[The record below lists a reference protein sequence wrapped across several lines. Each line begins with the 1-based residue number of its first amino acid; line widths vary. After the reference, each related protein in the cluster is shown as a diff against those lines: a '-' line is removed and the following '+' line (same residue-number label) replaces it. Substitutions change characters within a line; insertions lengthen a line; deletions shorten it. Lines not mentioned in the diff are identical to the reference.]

1 MKLKKKFSLA
11 LCLMT
16 ALTFAS
22 CGNNNSAN
30 TENQPAETKQSES
43 ANVEENNEN
52 DKEANKDSENKNDK
66 KDESTASQ
74 KIDKL
79 TVQFVPSREPEEI
92 ITATEPLKDML
103 KEELSKEGYD
113 VADVDISVGTSFE
126 ATGEAMSA
134 GTVEIGF
141 IPGGTYVT
149 YDDGVEAILTA
160 TRNGLSIES
169 DNPKEWNDK
178 APTEK
183 VEDQV
188 TFYRGLI
195 LAGPSEKGKE
205 LAAKVNNGEEL
216 TWEDLN
222 SANWAIMGPTS
233 PAGYLYPSLWLKNNY
248 DHTIT
253 DLSNA
258 VQADSYP
265 SSFARLATGQLDVLV
280 TYADARLDFVDKWK
294 SEFGGKDDIFKDVQ
308 VIGVTDKMM
317 NDTISVSETS
327 EKMTPELISA
337 LQDAFINIGN
347 TEEGKEV
354 ISIYTHNGYE
364 KANPSDYDSEREV
377 QKMARDK

>member
-1 MKLKKKFSLA
+1 MKLKKSFSLA

-43 ANVEENNEN
+43 SNVEENKEN
-52 DKEANKDSENKNDK
+52 DKEANKDSENKNDE

-134 GTVEIGF
+134 GTVDIGF

-327 EKMTPELISA
+327 EKMTPELIAA

>member
-1 MKLKKKFSLA
+1 MKLKKTFSLA

-134 GTVEIGF
+134 GTVDIGF

-327 EKMTPELISA
+327 EKMTPELIAA

>member
-1 MKLKKKFSLA
+1 MKLKKTSSLA

-43 ANVEENNEN
+43 ANVEENKEN
-52 DKEANKDSENKNDK
+52 DKEANKDSENKNDE

-134 GTVEIGF
+134 GTVDIGF

-149 YDDGVEAILTA
+149 YDDGVDAILTA

-327 EKMTPELISA
+327 EKMTPELIAA

>member
-265 SSFARLATGQLDVLV
+265 SAFARLATGQLDVLV

-327 EKMTPELISA
+327 EKMTPELIAA

>member
-1 MKLKKKFSLA
+1 MKLKKSFSLA

-43 ANVEENNEN
+43 ANVEENKEN
-52 DKEANKDSENKNDK
+52 DKEANKDSENKNDE

-134 GTVEIGF
+134 GTVDIGF

-327 EKMTPELISA
+327 EKMTPELIAA

>member
-327 EKMTPELISA
+327 EKMTPELIAA

>member
-1 MKLKKKFSLA
+1 MKLKKTFSLA

-43 ANVEENNEN
+43 ANVEENKEN
-52 DKEANKDSENKNDK
+52 DKEANKDSENKNDE

-92 ITATEPLKDML
+92 STATEPLKDML

-134 GTVEIGF
+134 GTVDIGF

-327 EKMTPELISA
+327 EKMTPELIAA

-354 ISIYTHNGYE
+354 ICIYTHNGYE

>member
-1 MKLKKKFSLA
+1 MKLKKSFSLA

-22 CGNNNSAN
+22 CGSNNSAN

-43 ANVEENNEN
+43 ANVEENKEN
-52 DKEANKDSENKNDK
+52 DKEANKDSENKNDE

-134 GTVEIGF
+134 GTVDIGF
-141 IPGGTYVT
+141 IPSGTYVT

-327 EKMTPELISA
+327 EKMTPELIAA

>member
-1 MKLKKKFSLA
+1 MKLKKTFSLA

-134 GTVEIGF
+134 GTVDIGF

-265 SSFARLATGQLDVLV
+265 SAFARLATGQLDVLV

-327 EKMTPELISA
+327 EKMTPELIAA

>member
-1 MKLKKKFSLA
+1 MKLKKSFSLA

-43 ANVEENNEN
+43 ANVEENKEN
-52 DKEANKDSENKNDK
+52 DKEANKDSENKNDE

-134 GTVEIGF
+134 GTVDIGF

>member
-1 MKLKKKFSLA
+1 MKLKKTFSLA

-43 ANVEENNEN
+43 SNVEENKEN
-52 DKEANKDSENKNDK
+52 DKEANKDSENKNDE

-134 GTVEIGF
+134 GTVDIGF

-327 EKMTPELISA
+327 EKMTPELIAA

>member
-1 MKLKKKFSLA
+1 MKLKKTFSLA

-30 TENQPAETKQSES
+30 TENQPAETNQSES
-43 ANVEENNEN
+43 ANVEENKEN
-52 DKEANKDSENKNDK
+52 DKEANKDSENKNDE

-134 GTVEIGF
+134 GTVDIGF

-327 EKMTPELISA
+327 EKMTPELIAA

>member
-1 MKLKKKFSLA
+1 MKLKKSFSLA

-134 GTVEIGF
+134 GTVDIGF

-265 SSFARLATGQLDVLV
+265 SAFARLATGQLDVLV

-327 EKMTPELISA
+327 EKMTPELIAA

>member
-1 MKLKKKFSLA
+1 MKLKKTFSLA

-30 TENQPAETKQSES
+30 TENQPAETKQSEN
-43 ANVEENNEN
+43 ANVEENKEN
-52 DKEANKDSENKNDK
+52 DKEANKDSENKNDE

-134 GTVEIGF
+134 GTVDIGF

-327 EKMTPELISA
+327 EKMTPELIAA
-337 LQDAFINIGN
+337 LQEAFINIGN

>member
-1 MKLKKKFSLA
+1 MKLKKTFSLA

-43 ANVEENNEN
+43 ANVEENKEN
-52 DKEANKDSENKNDK
+52 DKEANKDSENKNDE

-134 GTVEIGF
+134 GTVDIGF

-327 EKMTPELISA
+327 EKMTPELIAA

>member
-1 MKLKKKFSLA
+1 MKLKKTFSLA

-30 TENQPAETKQSES
+30 TENQPAETKQSEN
-43 ANVEENNEN
+43 ANVEENKEN

-134 GTVEIGF
+134 GTVDIGF

-327 EKMTPELISA
+327 EKMTPELIAA
-337 LQDAFINIGN
+337 LQEAFINIGN

>member
-134 GTVEIGF
+134 GTVDIGF

-195 LAGPSEKGKE
+195 LTGPSEKGKE

-327 EKMTPELISA
+327 EKMTPELIAA

>member
-1 MKLKKKFSLA
+1 MKLKKTFSLA

-22 CGNNNSAN
+22 CSNNNSAN

-43 ANVEENNEN
+43 ANVEENKEN
-52 DKEANKDSENKNDK
+52 DKEANKDSENKNDE

-103 KEELSKEGYD
+103 KVELSKEGYY

-134 GTVEIGF
+134 GTVDIGF

-327 EKMTPELISA
+327 EKMTPELIAA

>member
-1 MKLKKKFSLA
+1 
-11 LCLMT
+11 MT

-43 ANVEENNEN
+43 ANVEENKEN
-52 DKEANKDSENKNDK
+52 DKEANKDSENKNDE

-134 GTVEIGF
+134 GTVDIGF

-327 EKMTPELISA
+327 EKMTPELIAA

>member
-1 MKLKKKFSLA
+1 MKLKKTFSLA

-43 ANVEENNEN
+43 ANVEENKEN
-52 DKEANKDSENKNDK
+52 DKEANKDSENKNDE

-134 GTVEIGF
+134 GTVDIGF

-327 EKMTPELISA
+327 EKMTPELIAA

-364 KANPSDYDSEREV
+364 KANPSDYDSELEV

>member
-1 MKLKKKFSLA
+1 MKLKKSFSLA

-43 ANVEENNEN
+43 ANVEENKEN
-52 DKEANKDSENKNDK
+52 DKKANKDSENKNDE

-134 GTVEIGF
+134 GTVDIGF

>member
-1 MKLKKKFSLA
+1 MKLKKSFSLA

-52 DKEANKDSENKNDK
+52 DKEANKDSENKNDE

-134 GTVEIGF
+134 GTVDIGF

-265 SSFARLATGQLDVLV
+265 SAFARLATGQLDVLV

-327 EKMTPELISA
+327 EKMTPELIAA

>member
-1 MKLKKKFSLA
+1 MKLKKSFSLA

-43 ANVEENNEN
+43 SNVEENKEN
-52 DKEANKDSENKNDK
+52 DKEANKDSENKNDE

-126 ATGEAMSA
+126 ATGEAMSV
-134 GTVEIGF
+134 GTVDIGF

-233 PAGYLYPSLWLKNNY
+233 PAGYLYPSLRLKNNY

-253 DLSNA
+253 DLSNS

-327 EKMTPELISA
+327 EKMTPELIAA

>member
-1 MKLKKKFSLA
+1 MKLKKTFSLA

-43 ANVEENNEN
+43 ANVEENKEN

-134 GTVEIGF
+134 GTVDIGF

-327 EKMTPELISA
+327 EKMTPELIAA